1 LLGENMKKL
10 SFVLLFAFFVV
21 LPIIFWAAALTGGL
35 PRAVYLHEAGK
46 LLGLVGF
53 VLLLFQYVLSSKIK
67 WIERGIGLDVLFR
80 VHRKVGLIALV
91 FIIAHPIL
99 LFISEKL
106 QGYEAPMSILKVL
119 GLVTLLLLLLA
130 AGAALLYGVLPLK
143 YETWKGVHK
152 IAYVIFV
159 LAFIHSFFIG
169 SDLQRWPMR
178 IVWLFLAILF
188 AGILAYKLR
197 QRSLIRRNPFTV
209 AGVVQETYDTWSVH
223 FEGDHPPYNPGQF
236 MIVQL
241 FRDGTTS
248 APHPFTL
255 SSSPTG
261 ERLSISVKSVG
272 DFTSTIGR
280 TKTTD
285 MAYIDM
291 PYGVFSFLNFD
302 AEDLVLIA
310 GGIGITPFMS
320 MLRYIHDKKLK
331 KNVLLLWGNKT
342 EQDIAFR
349 EELGNMASEMSQLKV
364 VQVLSRQQDWTGER
378 GTIGAEKLQKYVD
391 NFHSSQ
397 FFICGP
403 PPMMRAVERTLRE
416 LGAPKN
422 RIHYER
428 FALR

>member
-1 LLGENMKKL
+1 MKKL
-10 SFVLLFAFFVV
+10 ALAFLCAFFIL
-21 LPIIFWAAALTGGL
+21 LPVIFWANALTTGL
-35 PRAVYLHEAGK
+35 PGAVYVHETGK
-46 LLGLVGF
+46 VLGLVGF

-80 VHRKVGLIALV
+80 VHRKVGLIAL
-91 FIIAHPIL
+91 ILITAHPIL

-106 QGYEAPMSILKVL
+106 QGYETPLSVLKVL
-119 GLVTLLLLLLA
+119 GVITLLLLLVT
-130 AGAALLYGVLPLK
+130 AGAAYLYGLLPIR
-143 YETWKGVHK
+143 YETWKGIHRIGYAV
-152 IAYVIFV
+152 FV

-169 SDLQRWPMR
+169 SDLQKWPMK
-178 IVWLFLAILF
+178 ILWLILATVFI
-188 AGILAYKLR
+188 GILVYKLQ
-197 QRSLIRRNPFTV
+197 QRSHIRRNPFKV
-209 AGVVQETYDTWSVH
+209 AGVSQETYDTWSVH
-223 FEGDHPPYNPGQF
+223 FEGEHPPYNPGQF
-236 MIVQL
+236 MIIQL
-241 FRDGTTS
+241 LRDGKTS
-248 APHPFTL
+248 EPHPFTI
-255 SSSPTG
+255 SSSPAG
-261 ERLSISVKSVG
+261 EMLSISVKSLG

-302 AEDLVLIA
+302 AMDLVFIA

-320 MLRYIHDKKLK
+320 MLRYIHDEKLK
-331 KNVLLLWGNKT
+331 KNVILLWGNKT

-349 EELGNMASEMSQLKV
+349 EELETMESEMSSLKV
-364 VQVLSRQQDWTGER
+364 VHLLSQQEGWHGER
-378 GTIGAEKLQKYVD
+378 GTINAEVLKKYVG
-391 NFHSSQ
+391 NFQACQ

-403 PPMMRAVERTLRE
+403 PPMMRAVERTLTD

>member
-1 LLGENMKKL
+1 MKKL
-10 SFVLLFAFFVV
+10 TLSFFMALFIA
-21 LPIIFWAAALTGGL
+21 LPVIFWAITLTPGL
-35 PRAVYLHEAGK
+35 PRAVYVHEVGK

-67 WIERGIGLDVLFR
+67 WIEHGIGLDVLFR
-80 VHRKVGLIALV
+80 VHKKVGLIAL
-91 FIIAHPIL
+91 ILITAHPIL
-99 LFISEKL
+99 FFISEKL
-106 QGYEAPMSILKVL
+106 QGYETPMSVLKVL
-119 GLVTLLLLLLA
+119 GVITLLLLLGA
-130 AGAALLYGVLPLK
+130 AGAALLYGLLSLK
-143 YETWKGVHK
+143 YETWKGIHK
-152 IAYVIFV
+152 IAYAIFV

-178 IVWLFLAILF
+178 IVWVILAILF
-188 AGILAYKLR
+188 IGTLAYKLQ
-197 QRSLIRRNPFTV
+197 QRLYMRRNPFKV
-209 AGVVQETYDTWSVH
+209 AGVSQETYDTWSVH
-223 FEGDHPPYNPGQF
+223 FEGTHPLYNPGQF

-241 FRDGTTS
+241 LRDGETS
-248 APHPFTL
+248 EPHPFTI

-272 DFTSTIGR
+272 DFTSTIGE

-291 PYGVFSFLNFD
+291 PYGVFSFLTYD
-302 AEDLVLIA
+302 ARDLVFIA

-320 MLRYIHDKKLK
+320 MLRYIYDKKLE
-331 KNVLLLWGNKT
+331 KNVILLWGNKA

-349 EELGNMASEMSQLKV
+349 EELETMEPEMPSLKV
-364 VQVLSRQQDWTGER
+364 VHVLSRQEGWPGER
-378 GTIGAEKLQKYVD
+378 GNIDAEVLQRYVD
-391 NFHSSQ
+391 NFQASQ

-416 LGAPKN
+416 LGSPKN

>member
-1 LLGENMKKL
+1 MKKFAL
-10 SFVLLFAFFVV
+10 ALLFMFFIV
-21 LPIIFWAAALTGGL
+21 LPVIFWAAALTSGL
-35 PRAVYLHEAGK
+35 PRAVYVHEVGK
-46 LLGLVGF
+46 LLGLIGF

-80 VHRKVGLIALV
+80 VHRKAGLIALIL
-91 FIIAHPIL
+91 IIAHPTL
-99 LFISEKL
+99 LFISERL
-106 QGYEAPMSILKVL
+106 QGYVTPLSILKVL
-119 GLVTLLLLLLA
+119 GLVALLLLLLA

-143 YETWKGVHK
+143 YETWKGIHK
-152 IAYVIFV
+152 TAYAIFL

-178 IVWLFLAILF
+178 IVWIILAILF
-188 AGILAYKLR
+188 AGIVAYKLQ
-197 QRSLIRRNPFTV
+197 QRSYRRRYPFRV
-209 AGVVQETYDTWSVH
+209 AGVLQETYDTWSVQ
-223 FEGDHPPYNPGQF
+223 FEGEHPPYNPGQF
-236 MIVQL
+236 MIIQL
-241 FRDGTTS
+241 VRDGNIS
-248 APHPFTL
+248 EPHPFTI
-255 SSSPTG
+255 SSSPTR

-272 DFTSTIGR
+272 DFTSTIDQ
-280 TKTTD
+280 TNTTD

-302 AEDLVLIA
+302 ALNLVFIA

-320 MLRYIHDKKLK
+320 MLRYLYDKKLK
-331 KNVLLLWGNKT
+331 KNVILLWGNKT

-349 EELGNMASEMSQLKV
+349 KELEAMASEMPTFKV
-364 VQVLSRQQDWTGER
+364 VHVLSRQESWTGER
-378 GTIGAEKLQKYVD
+378 GTINADVLKRYVD
-391 NFHSSQ
+391 TFYSSQ

-403 PPMMRAVERTLRE
+403 PPMMRAVERTLTD